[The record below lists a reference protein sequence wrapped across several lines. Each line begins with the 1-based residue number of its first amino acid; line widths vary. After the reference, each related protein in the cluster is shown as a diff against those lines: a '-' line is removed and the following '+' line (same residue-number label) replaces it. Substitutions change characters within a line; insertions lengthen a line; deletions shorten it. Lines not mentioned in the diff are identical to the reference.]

1 MLVALGWA
9 IAVDGLVSQVICS
22 RLRFDEDAL
31 GTGNPRFDLT
41 FDRRGMPFHFAKGEA
56 IAEFDAYVY
65 EDILGTLMHRKHLVY
80 ALYRRLRAEYL
91 SDLFDDFGICTL
103 ADQERF
109 RFLSEEDRRVGQN
122 EADQD

>member
-1 MLVALGWA
+1 
-9 IAVDGLVSQVICS
+9 
-22 RLRFDEDAL
+22 
-31 GTGNPRFDLT
+31 
-41 FDRRGMPFHFAKGEA
+41 
-56 IAEFDAYVY
+56 
-65 EDILGTLMHRKHLVY
+65 MHRKHLVY

-109 RFLSEEDRRVGQN
+109 RFLGEEDRRAGQN